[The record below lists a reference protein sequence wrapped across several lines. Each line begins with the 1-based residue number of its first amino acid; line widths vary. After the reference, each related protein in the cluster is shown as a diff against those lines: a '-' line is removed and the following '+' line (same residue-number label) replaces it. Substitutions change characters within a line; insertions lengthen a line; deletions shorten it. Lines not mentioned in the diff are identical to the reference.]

1 MYKESS
7 IFEINNIKK
16 KEKQRQKRNSVEQ
29 IIKSGI
35 EKIKKKIPNANRSII
50 EEFIVHLIPIVGIR
64 NNNVN
69 IDDID
74 NNISNFINN
83 NMNKMESLLVNYTNE
98 LEKQLNGCPC
108 NRR

>member
-1 MYKESS
+1 MYKESN
-7 IFEINNIKK
+7 IFEINNIRK
-16 KEKQRQKRNSVEQ
+16 KEKPKTKKNSVEQ

-50 EEFIVHLIPIVGIR
+50 QEFLTHLIPIVGIR
-64 NNNVN
+64 NNNLN

-74 NNISNFINN
+74 YNMNNFITNN
-83 NMNKMESLLVNYTNE
+83 LNKMENLLINYTNE
-98 LEKQLNGCPC
+98 LQKQLNECPC